1 MATMASTMRG
11 VVPGASPLRPG
22 HPGYPWVVLLAT
34 SVALV
39 MPVLDSTIVNVAIAR
54 LQLSFGASTDAV
66 QWVIT
71 AYLLVYAV
79 VLAVSGWL
87 ADRFGYKTVFLAALV
102 IFTTGSFL
110 CSVSSSLGAL
120 ILSRVVQGIG
130 GGMLIPI
137 SMAIVTREFPKE
149 KLGLAVAVWSMPA
162 LASTSFGPTLGGWLI
177 DNFSWQT
184 MFDVNVP
191 IGVLAF
197 AACYRVL
204 REHRA
209 AEHHPLDFAGF
220 ASLTVALSALL
231 LALADGNAS
240 WNTDGWASTF
250 ILSCFA
256 VSAAAFAAFL
266 VCQSTSAHPI
276 IDFTLF
282 RIYNFG
288 LGTIVIFMFGLGI
301 YGSDFLLPLYLQNG
315 LGYTPTQA
323 GMVFIPFGF
332 VMMVTGAIG
341 GRLTDRV
348 GAKIPGV
355 TGILLRALGM
365 YRFTFLTPY
374 SSNGEILGT
383 VCLLA
388 AGMGFLMS
396 PLQATAIRAI
406 PESKTAQGSGLI
418 QIIRQVGGSFGVA
431 LLSTVLVDREKF
443 HIAVVGETINTK
455 SPAVKD
461 VLSQSFFHALRA
473 TGGTAADAVS
483 KSQALLLSHVQTQVF
498 VWSIDDVFFAAMLI
512 SIVSSIPFLFVR
524 KGDAGDRNVSPA
536 DSGGRLSGGSPAGP
550 TA

>member
-1 MATMASTMRG
+1 MASTARDG
-11 VVPGASPLRPG
+11 AVPAASPLRPG
-22 HPGYPWVVLLAT
+22 HPAYPWVVLLAT
-34 SVALV
+34 SLAIV
-39 MPVLDSTIVNVAIAR
+39 MAVLDSTIVNVAIAR
-54 LQLSFGASTDAV
+54 LQLTFGASTDAV

-79 VLAVSGWL
+79 VLAASGWL
-87 ADRFGYKTVFLAALV
+87 ADRFGYKVVFLSGLV
-102 IFTTGSFL
+102 LFTTGSFL

-120 ILSRVVQGIG
+120 ILSRVVQGVG
-130 GGMLIPI
+130 GGMLMPV

-162 LASTSFGPTLGGWLI
+162 LASTSFGPTVGGWLI
-177 DNFSWQT
+177 DNFSWHT

-191 IGVLAF
+191 IGILAF
-197 AACYRVL
+197 VACSRVL

-209 AEHHPLDFAGF
+209 EERYPFDFAGF

-231 LALADGNAS
+231 LALADGNAA
-240 WNTDGWASTF
+240 WNTDGWTSTF

-256 VSAAAFAAFL
+256 VSAGAFALFL
-266 VCQSTSAHPI
+266 ICQFTSAHPV

-288 LGTIVIFMFGLGI
+288 MSTVVIFIFGLGI
-301 YGSDFLLPLYLQNG
+301 FGSDFLLPLYLQNG

-332 VMMVTGAIG
+332 VMIVTGAIG

-365 YRFTFLTPY
+365 YRFTFLTLN
-374 SSNGEILGT
+374 SSHEEILAT

-388 AGMGFLMS
+388 AGMGLLMA

-406 PESKTAQGSGLI
+406 PESRTAQGSGLI

-431 LLSTVLVDREKF
+431 LLSTLLVDRQKF
-443 HIAVVGETINTK
+443 HFAAVGETVRAA
-455 SPAVKD
+455 SPTAKH
-461 VLSQSFFHALRA
+461 VLSQAFFHALRA
-473 TGGTAADAVS
+473 TGGTAADAVG
-483 KSQALLLSHVQTQVF
+483 KGQALVLSQIQSQVF

-512 SIVSSIPFLFVR
+512 SIVSSIPFLFLR
-524 KGDAGDRNVSPA
+524 EN
-536 DSGGRLSGGSPAGP
+536 GSPRPAEGGAGRIS
-550 TA
+550 AVEG